1 MDSRQL
7 RTDALNGQLSIQQLE
22 QLLDAL
28 DGQQR
33 TIEQQQSTIEQLSE
47 EVQRLKERL
56 ARLTGGDERRP
67 PASAGGSGGTTS
79 QNYSMAAEERRRR
92 KRRKKKSPG
101 RRPNEVKF
109 SQAAYLR
116 DVFPDGVSRDDCRLR
131 RERAVWRLED
141 GKAVLV
147 GYRIFAGP
155 GGKEGRIEGVTP
167 RCEYGIE
174 ILVVLAYL
182 VYIIGISLDKACAV
196 LAFFCQLPLSKSQA
210 DALLRQLAQHWEDE
224 FVTLCDLLVYAAVV
238 YMDETSWKVGNE
250 YLSLW
255 ALASD
260 LIRVFVYGCN
270 RDKETLDVLLPP
282 DLFEGIGVSDNA
294 AVYGNRFAT
303 AQKCWA
309 HLLRKAIKLALL
321 HPRKKKYRRFL
332 DELLSIYRDG
342 KRAAADGRLG
352 EEGRK
357 KRVAELEDRLAEL
370 CQPHWRDTTPDM
382 AEHERSFVRLVNE
395 LIECMLAEELF
406 TFVLHPEVEPTN
418 NISERNVRN
427 SARDREAGR
436 GSKTPAG
443 AYRRSVIVSVLESLR
458 ANLEQFTLASVLAEV
473 SQWMKEGLSL
483 FARKWQ
489 ELLQARPELEA
500 NTS

>member
-1 MDSRQL
+1 
-7 RTDALNGQLSIQQLE
+7 
-22 QLLDAL
+22 
-28 DGQQR
+28 
-33 TIEQQQSTIEQLSE
+33 
-47 EVQRLKERL
+47 
-56 ARLTGGDERRP
+56 
-67 PASAGGSGGTTS
+67 
-79 QNYSMAAEERRRR
+79 
-92 KRRKKKSPG
+92 
-101 RRPNEVKF
+101 
-109 SQAAYLR
+109 
-116 DVFPDGVSRDDCRLR
+116 
-131 RERAVWRLED
+131 VWRLED

-147 GYRIFAGP
+147 GYRIFVGP
-155 GGKEGRIEGVTP
+155 GGKEGRIDGVTP
-167 RCEYGIE
+167 RCEYGLE
-174 ILVVLAYL
+174 ILVVLAHL

-210 DALLRQLAQHWEDE
+210 DALLRQLAQHWEEE
-224 FVTLCDLLVYAAVV
+224 FVTLCDLLAYAAVV
-238 YMDETSWKVGNE
+238 YMDETSWKVGKD

-270 RDKETLDVLLPP
+270 RDKETLDLLLPP
-282 DLFEGIGVSDNA
+282 EVFAGIGVSDNA
-294 AVYGNRFAT
+294 AVYGNRFQA

-321 HPRKKKYRRFL
+321 HPRRKKYRRFL

-352 EEGRK
+352 EQGRK
-357 KRVAELEDRLAEL
+357 TRAADLENRLAEL
-370 CQPHWRDTTPDM
+370 CRPHWRETTPDM
-382 AEHERSFVRLVNE
+382 AEHERDFARLVNE
-395 LIECMLAEELF
+395 LIECMLDEELF
-406 TFVLHPEVEPTN
+406 TYVLHPEVEPTN
-418 NISERNVRN
+418 NQSERNLRG
-427 SARDREAGR
+427 SARDRDAGR
-436 GSKTPAG
+436 TSKTPAG

-458 ANLEQFTLASVLAEV
+458 ANLERFTLASVLAEV